1 MLPLAELLRT
11 AGNTLLRPV
20 DLGRLPDT
28 ASWTKALVLG
38 SDRQDVIDATAQ
50 ELRQVAPSLS
60 VDLGAQPRL
69 RAVRSGGYDVVCL
82 LLAGERRTREKLL
95 ALRSGA
101 PALLARGAR
110 GQWYHINLPS
120 LRPLSLRWWPRLLL
134 AILLGAVCLW
144 AMEAILLIDAL
155 GRLLPMR
162 SPIPDPGPP
171 DGERTTFVVPTFNQR
186 ALMDFCLPP
195 LLAEAGGWHQVTL
208 VDDGSTDGTADYV
221 KSKYPSVKVV
231 RLAANRGFATAVQAG
246 IAASSTP
253 LFALINN
260 DVQVRPGFLRA
271 ILPHFH
277 HPDAFAVCARIEL
290 SDGTQA
296 ETGNVAPSFSGILE
310 PHHVAPTA
318 AGLPAVALAKAG
330 PILYA
335 GGASSVFHRARY
347 YALGGFDTLYHP
359 FYWEDIDLGYRA
371 WKRGWHSLFEP
382 QASVLHQRR
391 ATIGSHCGDAY
402 ANETFLRNALLF
414 VWKNVRDRDLIAQH
428 LVYVWAR
435 LLHELLSGEGT
446 ICRAA
451 LRALSCLPIALLKRH
466 QANRRGDLSDRDI
479 LAMANPPPPSA
490 SEEASR

>member
-11 AGNTLLRPV
+11 AGNTLLRPI
-20 DLGRLPDT
+20 DLGSLPDA
-28 ASWTKALVLG
+28 ASWSKALVLG
-38 SDRQDVIDATAQ
+38 SARQDVIEATAE

-60 VDLGAQPRL
+60 VDQLAQPRL
-69 RAVRSGGYDVVCL
+69 RAVRRGGYDVVCL
-82 LLAGERRTREKLL
+82 LLTGERHTREKLL

-110 GQWYHINLPS
+110 GQWYQINLPR
-120 LRPLSLRWWPRLLL
+120 LRPLSWRWWPRLLL
-134 AILLGAVCLW
+134 VVLLGAVYLW
-144 AMEAILLIDAL
+144 AIEAILLIDAL

-162 SPIPDPGPP
+162 PPIPDPGPP
-171 DGERTTFVVPTFNQR
+171 DGQRTTFIVPTYNQR

-195 LLAEAGGWHQVTL
+195 LLAEAAGWHQVTL
-208 VDDGSTDGTADYV
+208 VDDGSTDGTAEYV
-221 KSKYPSVKVV
+221 KRKYPNVKVV
-231 RLAANRGFATAVQAG
+231 RLPANKGFATAVQAG

-277 HPDAFAVCARIEL
+277 HADTFAVCARIEL
-290 SDGTQA
+290 SDGTQT

-310 PHHVAPTA
+310 PHHVAAT
-318 AGLPAVALAKAG
+318 GAG

-335 GGASSVFHRARY
+335 GGASSVFHRRRY
-347 YALGGFDTLYHP
+347 QALGGFDLLYHP

-371 WKRGWHSLFEP
+371 WRRGWRSLFEP

-391 ATIGSHCGDAY
+391 ATIGSYYGDAY
-402 ANETFLRNALLF
+402 ASETFLKNALLF

-435 LLHELLSGEGT
+435 LFQEVLSGQGAM
-446 ICRAA
+446 CRAA
-451 LRALSCLPIALLKRH
+451 IRSLPSLPLVLLTRY
-466 QANRRGDLSDRDI
+466 QANRRGHLSDRDI
-479 LAMANPPPPSA
+479 LAMASPLATPESA
-490 SEEASR
+490 EASR